1 MCKRLGPVQVRC
13 YICRIKMFTKEIL
26 FGFEL
31 LRLQAHP
38 CWLILYQC
46 KKRLAC
52 EVIDTGQKMA
62 ALRAMAISKERLDSD
77 ISDTGQKIAA
87 LTAKSKRKVGL

>member
-1 MCKRLGPVQVRC
+1 
-13 YICRIKMFTKEIL
+13 MFTKEIL

-38 CWLILYQC
+38 CWFILYQC

-62 ALRAMAISKERLDSD
+62 ALTAISKERLDSD

-87 LTAKSKRKVGL
+87 LTAKSKRKMGL